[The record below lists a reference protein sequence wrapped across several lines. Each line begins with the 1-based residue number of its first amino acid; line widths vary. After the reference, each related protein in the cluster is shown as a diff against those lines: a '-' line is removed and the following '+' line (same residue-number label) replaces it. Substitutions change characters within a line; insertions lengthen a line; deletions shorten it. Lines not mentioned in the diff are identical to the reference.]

1 MGDMKRSYRESI
13 DYLYELVPA
22 YQKIGGK
29 AIKTNLDNILQLCTY
44 LEHPQE
50 RYPTIHIAGT
60 NGKGTTAHMIG
71 SVLQSAGYK
80 VGLYTSPHY
89 MDFRERIK
97 VSGAYI
103 SKDEVRS
110 FIERHESYIKE
121 LRPSFF
127 EVTVAMAFQ
136 HFHEQKVDYAI
147 IETGLGGELDS
158 TNIITPLLSVI
169 THISLDHQD
178 YLGPDIYTISKA
190 KAGIIKNNVPVVVGQ
205 YQPECDHIFLS
216 RSMDLQAPIS
226 FASIDLEVETNHDQ
240 TIIRSST
247 DSYTLRLG
255 SSDPFYISNAC
266 TAIQALESLQKRHRI
281 AIDHSSIISGLH
293 DYRAISKC
301 IGRWT
306 KHSSNPDIISDS
318 AHNLDAI
325 QKVLDRI
332 QHHAYPK
339 VHFILGFVKGK
350 DVQAILSLM
359 DQDNSFY
366 LTQATPDRSL
376 STSVL
381 SDFADHLGLSF
392 QCYPDIERAF
402 KAAQTQAR
410 IDDLI
415 YIGGS
420 SYLVGDFL
428 RYLSSLS

>member
-1 MGDMKRSYRESI
+1 MQRSYRDTI

-29 AIKTNLDNILQLCTY
+29 AIKTNLDNIVQLCAY
-44 LEHPQE
+44 LENPQE

-60 NGKGTTAHMIG
+60 NGKGTTAHMIA

-97 VSGAYI
+97 VSGTYI
-103 SKDEVRS
+103 SKEEVRS
-110 FIERHESYIKE
+110 FIESHESIIKE

-169 THISLDHQD
+169 THISLDHQN

-190 KAGIIKNNVPVVVGQ
+190 KAGIIKSTVPVVVGQ
-205 YQPECDHIFLS
+205 YQSECDHIFMS
-216 RSMDLQAPIS
+216 KSKELQAPIS
-226 FASIDLEVETNHDQ
+226 YASIDLQVETNHDQ
-240 TIIRSST
+240 VIIRSAT
-247 DSYTLRLG
+247 ASYTLRIE
-255 SSDPFYISNAC
+255 SSGPFFTSNAC
-266 TAIQALESLQKRHRI
+266 TAIQAIESLRKRYRI
-281 AIDHSSIISGLH
+281 AIDHAAIITGLH
-293 DYRAISKC
+293 DFRTITNY

-318 AHNLDAI
+318 AHNIEAI

-332 QHHAYPK
+332 QRHAYPK

-350 DVQAILSLM
+350 NVEEILSLM
-359 DQDNSFY
+359 DQNNSIY

-381 SDFADHLGLSF
+381 SDLAGNLGLTF
-392 QCYPDIERAF
+392 QSYPDIESAF
-402 KAAQTQAR
+402 EAAQAHASK
-410 IDDLI
+410 DELI